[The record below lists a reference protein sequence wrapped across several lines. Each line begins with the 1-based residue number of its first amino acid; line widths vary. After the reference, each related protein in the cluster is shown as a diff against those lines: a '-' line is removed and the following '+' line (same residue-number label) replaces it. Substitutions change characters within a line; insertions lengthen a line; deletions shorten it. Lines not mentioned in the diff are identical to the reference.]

1 MMKEIPARD
10 FVAVDESCL
19 EVNPNLAQTSPAHCP
34 KG

>member
-1 MMKEIPARD
+1 MMKQIPARD

-19 EVNPNLAQTSPAHCP
+19 EVGADSGQASAAHCP